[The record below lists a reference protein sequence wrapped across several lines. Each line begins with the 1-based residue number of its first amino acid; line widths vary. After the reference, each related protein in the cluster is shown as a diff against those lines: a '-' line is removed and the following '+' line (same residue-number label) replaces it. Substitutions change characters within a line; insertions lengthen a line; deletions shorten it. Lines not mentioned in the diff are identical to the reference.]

1 MDVEQAQRV
10 QPGDVVAYRKARRRV
25 VAVSHD
31 GGKHFDP
38 ASLVVAGLFIDPPS
52 VTVDGQGRIG
62 LAFSSSDAALEDR
75 EVLFVRVGA

>member
-31 GGKHFDP
+31 GLWAPYFDLDKDGMVSYVLVEDVAP
-38 ASLVVAGLFIDPPS
+38 AASRSA
-52 VTVDGQGRIG
+52 
-62 LAFSSSDAALEDR
+62 
-75 EVLFVRVGA
+75 